1 MHLFLNSPASLG
13 FISCGIY
20 IYIYMLRKYIN
31 YTHTHIYMQICRK
44 GAIWWSKGKCA
55 VRRNVKHMSQ
65 ISAKLGVKHA
75 EYHNE
80 TSYPMITK
88 GK

>member
-1 MHLFLNSPASLG
+1 
-13 FISCGIY
+13 
-20 IYIYMLRKYIN
+20 
-31 YTHTHIYMQICRK
+31 MQICRK